1 MDSVFHSFFSIPI
14 SFTCVYENIFI
25 TNRHRHTIRHCLRQ
39 CNPAACA
46 VSGTY
51 ILYSYVYSCANPFKK
66 QWIIQ
71 KTNTQMHFHDTISFV
86 SIYECHVYM
95 NLEKSRWCLT
105 KIQSTACHPLNQ
117 IEKMKLFL
125 AFFFVLFL
133 AIIVVRIRFLNR
145 RQLYHTIVARD
156 IILFL
161 FSLNDTMQ
169 SIIKY

>member
-1 MDSVFHSFFSIPI
+1 MDRFCFSFLFSIPI
-14 SFTCVYENIFI
+14 SFREFSKIFLSSQI
-25 TNRHRHTIRHCLRQ
+25 GATHQTLFTSMQSCCQ
-39 CNPAACA
+39 CTATYTAAPIPLKNYGL
-46 VSGTY
+46 S
-51 ILYSYVYSCANPFKK
+51 KK
-66 QWIIQ
+66 LTRKCIFM
-71 KTNTQMHFHDTISFV
+71 TRFHSSPYTSAT
-86 SIYECHVYM
+86 YM
-95 NLEKSRWCLT
+95 NLEKSRCCLT
-105 KIQSTACHPLNQ
+105 KIQSTACHPLDQ

-156 IILFL
+156 IISFL